1 MAQIPPIT
9 AKVTPKSASRPSGDV
24 MAFPLPIRY
33 KKDRD
38 FTFWV
43 SDVETITED
52 SFRISMPVELFMH
65 DRIRFEIF
73 DGGSRISGLA
83 DVVGVGKGNT
93 NATCRIIAQEKQSPQ

>member
-1 MAQIPPIT
+1 MTVNTASNSTGRPP
-9 AKVTPKSASRPSGDV
+9 SDV

-52 SFRISMPVELFMH
+52 GFRIAMPVELFMH

-73 DGGSRISGLA
+73 DGGSRISGFA
-83 DVVGVGKGNT
+83 DVVGIGRGNS
-93 NATCRIIAQEKQSPQ
+93 NATCRIVAQEKRSRL

>member
-1 MAQIPPIT
+1 MAQVRTMT
-9 AKVTPKSASRPSGDV
+9 AKATSKAVSRTSPDMG
-24 MAFPLPIRY
+24 AFPLPIRY

-43 SDVETITED
+43 GDVETITED
-52 SFRISMPVELFMH
+52 SFRISMPVELFLD

-93 NATCRIIAQEKQSPQ
+93 DATCRIVAQEKRSPR